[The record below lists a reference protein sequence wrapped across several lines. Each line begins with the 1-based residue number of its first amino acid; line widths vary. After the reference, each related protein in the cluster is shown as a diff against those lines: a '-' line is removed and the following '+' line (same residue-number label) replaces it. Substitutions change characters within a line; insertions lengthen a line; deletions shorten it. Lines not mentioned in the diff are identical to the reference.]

1 MNFSKNPYVY
11 YFLALIMGIFLCD
24 LIFIPIPYILILLG
38 LLIVLLGFIVNKADY
53 KGIFSILTL
62 VSWSLLGMVVV
73 ELNNSLLD
81 DHYINYKENG
91 KAQVLTVVLK
101 EHNNSTKNFRKYTAE
116 VTSIIYKNK
125 QFQTKGS
132 IMLFVDKQKYNSV
145 LTLGNEYIL
154 KLTITDPTGALNPHQ
169 FDYSNYL
176 KRNYI
181 LQTGR
186 VDEII
191 SESPHA
197 SLIYSIKNF
206 NQYLVKKIESSTLG
220 EDSKEFLK
228 AYLLGDR
235 SEMKKESIDVYS
247 KSGIMHL
254 IAISGMHIA
263 LLFGI
268 IFNLLTLM
276 MKSGNRKTIIII
288 SLLFVW
294 FFGCLVGLTSSV
306 FRSCLMIT
314 IYYCFELLK
323 RTGSIY
329 HSMSLSAFII
339 LLCDPNEIYS
349 MGFQLSYIAV
359 FFIVWLSPIL
369 IYHMKSKNKKI
380 NKWIVNPLAVTLA
393 AQIGTLPF
401 VLFYFHQFSLL
412 SIPINILIIPY
423 TFIITYSS
431 IVELFLVFLPWEY
444 QEYFSFIY
452 DFLVKL
458 LVDSTYYISSVEP
471 LMLKNIPLNLWEL
484 FFVSFSLIFLKNY
497 LSGLKL
503 NHLIPPLLCIVL
515 FQLSILYNDYHLSGE
530 KNFIVFN
537 HKNSLLGFRDG
548 KKLLVVGDSTENWEL
563 VKRYIIDPYSIG
575 ERINEIQI
583 RPYKEDKI
591 YKWEG
596 KKIQILNKSSKNCK
610 DSVDY
615 LIVNNPLIECE
626 IVSDGTIIITG
637 NNNKHR
643 RYNNKSSKCW
653 YTSRQGAFIS
663 CL

>member
-11 YFLALIMGIFLCD
+11 YFLALIMGIFLYD
-24 LIFIPIPYILILLG
+24 LIFIPIPYVLILLG
-38 LLIVLLGFIVNKADY
+38 LLLVLLGFIVNKADY

-91 KAQVLTVVLK
+91 KAQVLTVILK
-101 EHNNSTKNFRKYTAE
+101 EQNNSTKNFRKYTAE
-116 VTSIIYKNK
+116 VTSISYKNK

-329 HSMSLSAFII
+329 HSMALSAFII

-349 MGFQLSYIAV
+349 VGFQLSYIAV

-444 QEYFSFIY
+444 QEYFSSIY
-452 DFLVKL
+452 DFLVKI

-484 FFVSFSLIFLKNY
+484 FLISFSLIFLKNY

-503 NHLIPPLLCIVL
+503 NYLIPPLLCIFL
-515 FQLSILYNDYHLSGE
+515 FQLSILYNDYHLSGK

-583 RPYKEDKI
+583 RPSKEDKI

-643 RYNNKSSKCW
+643 RNNNNSSKCW
-653 YTSRQGAFIS
+653 CTSRQGAFIS

>member
-91 KAQVLTVVLK
+91 KSQVITVILK
-101 EHNNSTKNFRKYTAE
+101 EQNNSTKNFRKYTAE

-125 QFQTKGS
+125 QFATNGS

-169 FDYSNYL
+169 FDYSNFL

-329 HSMSLSAFII
+329 HSMALSAFII

-349 MGFQLSYIAV
+349 VGFQLSYIAV

-380 NKWIVNPLAVTLA
+380 DKWIVNPLAVTLA

-444 QEYFSFIY
+444 QEYFSFVY

-484 FFVSFSLIFLKNY
+484 FLISFSLIFLKNY

-503 NHLIPPLLCIVL
+503 NYLIPPLLCIFL
-515 FQLSILYNDYHLSGE
+515 FQLSILYNDYHLSGK

-643 RYNNKSSKCW
+643 RYNNNSSKCW